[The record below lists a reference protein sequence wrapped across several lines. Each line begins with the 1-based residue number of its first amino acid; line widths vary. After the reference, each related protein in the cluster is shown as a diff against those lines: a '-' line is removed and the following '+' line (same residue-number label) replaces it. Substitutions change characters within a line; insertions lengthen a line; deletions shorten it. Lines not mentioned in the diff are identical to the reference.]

1 MGVMIGID
9 IGGSTTKA
17 AAIDRQGRR
26 RLSSNYPT
34 DCSGAETITAGAAA
48 AANEVMRK
56 GEQPLVV
63 GVAVPGV
70 VDPERGTVRHAVN
83 LNLGSDEFA
92 LGASLSEALGGVK
105 VRVENDV
112 LAAAYGAHH
121 HLAGEGRQVETLV
134 YLNIGTGISAGV
146 VISGRIHRGRH
157 GLAGEIGHTIVQPD
171 GPLCRCG
178 LSGCLEAM
186 AAGPAIDRAWRL
198 LGGDPQTDPFMA
210 ATEGD
215 PAGKA
220 LTTTVGSVLA
230 RGIHTLLMTYDPDC
244 IVLGGGATAGGAA
257 FMTVIDEALI
267 ELTSR
272 SRLGSTLVR
281 EVLLTHLPP
290 DEMPGA
296 VGAALLA
303 RASMS

>member
-1 MGVMIGID
+1 MGVTIGID

-17 AAIDRQGRR
+17 VAIDRHGRR
-26 RLSSNYPT
+26 RLSSKHAT
-34 DCSGAETITAGAAA
+34 DSSSSETIVSGAAA

-63 GVAVPGV
+63 GVAVPGA
-70 VDPERGTVRHAVN
+70 VDPERGTVRYAVN
-83 LNLGSDEFA
+83 LNLGSDEIA
-92 LGASLSEALGGVK
+92 LGPSLSETLGGVK
-105 VRVENDV
+105 IRVENDV
-112 LAAAYGAHH
+112 LAAAYGAYH
-121 HLAGEGRQVETLV
+121 HLAGEGRRVETLV

-157 GLAGEIGHTIVQPD
+157 GLAGEIGHTIVQPG

-178 LSGCLEAM
+178 LSGCLEAV

-210 ATEGD
+210 ATKGD
-215 PAGKA
+215 PAGTA
-220 LTTTVGSVLA
+220 LAGTVGSVLA
-230 RGIHTLLMTYDPDC
+230 RGLHTLLMTYDPDC

-257 FMTVIDEALI
+257 FMAAIDEALV
-267 ELTSR
+267 ELTCR

-281 EVLLTHLPP
+281 EELLIHLPP

-296 VGAALLA
+296 IGAALLA